1 MWTTETNDVPSPV
14 WILFQVTK
22 EELDVEREIEAVSD
36 GIEVKKTWG
45 LTLYHLEDSPY
56 ENVDKWV
63 HPRCSEL

>member
-1 MWTTETNDVPSPV
+1 
-14 WILFQVTK
+14 VTK

-56 ENVDKWV
+56 ENVDK
-63 HPRCSEL
+63 